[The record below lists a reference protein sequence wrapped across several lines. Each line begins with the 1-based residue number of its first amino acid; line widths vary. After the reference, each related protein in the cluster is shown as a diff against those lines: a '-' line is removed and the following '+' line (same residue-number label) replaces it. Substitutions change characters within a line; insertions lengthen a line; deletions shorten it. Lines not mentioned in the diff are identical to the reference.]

1 MAMINNKFATHF
13 MSGIFYSRTSTIDI
27 PTKMVTFWTGHI
39 QLS

>member
-13 MSGIFYSRTSTIDI
+13 KRGTFYSGTLTIDI

-39 QLS
+39 QFS